1 VPNLR
6 ESIEKRFSKLT
17 RVQKGLIQSILAD
30 YEEFIFLSV
39 DEAGR
44 RLDVH
49 KSTLVRLAQTLGY
62 DGYTDLR
69 TKLQELYR
77 QEITP
82 GEKLGRTLA
91 DLDGGSLYQQVIESE
106 VLYLKES
113 LKTIRNEDIHR
124 AAEILV
130 NAERI
135 FICGRGAQR
144 SLAELFEFRLRRF
157 HFDVLAVRE
166 EGRAILERLQLM
178 TTNDALI
185 LFSFID
191 VPAEHRHAIELA
203 KDVGCPTILVTDSVA
218 REMVD
223 HVTVTLAARRG
234 PATIYHTNMVP
245 MAIMTAIVLDI
256 ARLRSEDILPALD
269 RLQQLRRKFGYEY
282 SVSHRPDGEDPAAG

>member
-1 VPNLR
+1 MPNLR